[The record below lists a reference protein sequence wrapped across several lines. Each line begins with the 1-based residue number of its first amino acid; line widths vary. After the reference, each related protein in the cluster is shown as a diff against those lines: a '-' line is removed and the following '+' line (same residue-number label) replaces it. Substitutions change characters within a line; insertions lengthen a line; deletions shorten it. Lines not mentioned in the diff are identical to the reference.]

1 MDTIGMCHRGTEGLA
16 VLRASPAL
24 RDCDGMKHIW
34 TVRGTYFD
42 WEMTVTVRPAE
53 KPPIPI
59 TQMAQ
64 GSAIAR
70 MKQVGRHFHEA
81 ANLHEYSLEFEL
93 LRAGVDRSEPLQFV
107 PGEVAAGQSCCD

>member
-1 MDTIGMCHRGTEGLA
+1 
-16 VLRASPAL
+16 
-24 RDCDGMKHIW
+24 MKHIW

-42 WEMTVTVRPAE
+42 WEMTVKVRPAE
-53 KPPIPI
+53 NSPIRI
-59 TQMAQ
+59 TEMAQ

-93 LRAGVDRSEPLQFV
+93 LRAGVGGSEALQFV
-107 PGEVAAGQSCCD
+107 PGEADSGQRCCD